1 MKFHL
6 KLSLIIST
14 ISLLSIMS
22 YANAETKVVASIKP
36 LHSLVS
42 YVMDGVGTPDILV
55 DGSASPHTF
64 QLKPSHATM
73 LQEADIVF
81 WIGEDLES
89 FLETPLES
97 IAANSRHVTLMESN
111 EIELLKFRE
120 KNIFGGHD
128 EHDDHDEHADEHGDE
143 HDDHDEHADEHGDE
157 HDDHDE
163 HADEHGDEHDEHGD
177 GHGDHAFEWAGV
189 FELEA
194 GTYKWSF
201 AKVDGDYA
209 DPAMKMV
216 ILQSDDIEASEE
228 KAEELLESKESESKS
243 HNEILAVNEKA
254 FMLNFDDNKDITMF
268 TVEIKESGKFAFF
281 TEHMPF
287 EFEADEHFLKDLSGQ
302 DIEPIAQA
310 PDSGHHDHHGHAH
323 GEHDI
328 HFWLDPEIAKTIVGI
343 VARELSEIDPANAST
358 YKSNSTKAMNEIDQ
372 LISDTKSKINSNASY
387 VVFHDAYQYFE
398 KRFGVEVVGAL
409 TVNPE
414 VLPGAKQLSEI
425 REVIEHENINCLF
438 SEPQFNPSIAET
450 IAKDTGVKAAIID
463 PLGAELNPGKNL
475 YFDLIGN
482 IASSFESC

>member
-128 EHDDHDEHADEHGDE
+128 D
-143 HDDHDEHADEHGDE
+143 HGDE

-189 FELEA
+189 FELKA

-243 HNEILAVNEKA
+243 YNEILAVSEKA
-254 FMLNFDDNKDITMF
+254 FMLNFDENKEITMF

-302 DIEPIAQA
+302 DIEPIAQT

-328 HFWLDPEIAKTIVGI
+328 HFWLDPEIAKTIVRI
-343 VARELSEIDPANAST
+343 VARELSGIDPTNAST

-372 LISDTKSKINSNASY
+372 LISDTKSKINSNARY

-414 VLPGAKQLSEI
+414 VLPGAKQLSDI
-425 REVIEHENINCLF
+425 REAIEHENVNCLF
-438 SEPQFNPSIAET
+438 SEPQFNPTIAET

-463 PLGAELNPGKNL
+463 PLGAELNLGKNL
-475 YFDLIGN
+475 YFDLIED
-482 IASSFESC
+482 IATSFESC

>member
-1 MKFHL
+1 MKLHQKFG
-6 KLSLIIST
+6 LILST
-14 ISLLSIMS
+14 ISLLSFMS
-22 YANAETKVVASIKP
+22 YANAETKVIASIKP

-42 YVMDGVGTPDILV
+42 YVMDGVGTPGILV
-55 DGSASPHTF
+55 DGSSSPHTF

-97 IAANSRHVTLMESN
+97 IAANSRHITLMESD

-128 EHDDHDEHADEHGDE
+128 DHDDHGDEHDEHADEHGDE
-143 HDDHDEHADEHGDE
+143 HDDH
-157 HDDHDE
+157 HD
-163 HADEHGDEHDEHGD
+163 
-177 GHGDHAFEWAGV
+177 
-189 FELEA
+189 
-194 GTYKWSF
+194 
-201 AKVDGDYA
+201 
-209 DPAMKMV
+209 
-216 ILQSDDIEASEE
+216 
-228 KAEELLESKESESKS
+228 
-243 HNEILAVNEKA
+243 
-254 FMLNFDDNKDITMF
+254 
-268 TVEIKESGKFAFF
+268 
-281 TEHMPF
+281 
-287 EFEADEHFLKDLSGQ
+287 
-302 DIEPIAQA
+302 
-310 PDSGHHDHHGHAH
+310 GHAH

-328 HFWLDPEIAKTIVGI
+328 HFWLDPEIAKTIVKI
-343 VARELSEIDPANAST
+343 VTRELSEIDPSNAST
-358 YKSNSTKAMNEIDQ
+358 YESNSTKAINEIDQ
-372 LISDTKSKINSNASY
+372 LISDTKSKINSDASY

-450 IAKDTGVKAAIID
+450 IAQDTDVKAAVID
-463 PLGAELNPGKNL
+463 PLGAELNPGKDL